1 MSKQLDQRAELINY
15 NLRKSSILLT
25 FGYDKLSNCI
35 SLLTEEIGE
44 LNRQLKLT
52 KNYSDTNFE
61 IEISSIQ
68 KKNLKL
74 LSKLKGEL
82 AIKSAYIFSNLTN
95 DLISL
100 TDRFFTKK
108 FKSLS

>member
-1 MSKQLDQRAELINY
+1 
-15 NLRKSSILLT
+15 
-25 FGYDKLSNCI
+25 
-35 SLLTEEIGE
+35 LTEEIGE

>member
-1 MSKQLDQRAELINY
+1 LSKQLDQRAELINY